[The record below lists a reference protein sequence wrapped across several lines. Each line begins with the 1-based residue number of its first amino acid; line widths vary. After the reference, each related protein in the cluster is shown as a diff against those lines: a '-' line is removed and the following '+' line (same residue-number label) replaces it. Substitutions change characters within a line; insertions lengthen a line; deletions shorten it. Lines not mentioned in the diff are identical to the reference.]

1 MVARCSPALSLLL
14 DRAHGQVATAVKQR
28 PDSRY
33 DRDMLGPV
41 VEQRCWLCERP
52 TPPEALFSLDLPGVE
67 GAHQV
72 CRPCSDDLAQQG
84 RRLEPF
90 EPRLRSTLGY
100 RWTTSLAPDACVLRR
115 EVLGQDVAALASGAS
130 RAAAARE
137 LEQVRARLFAP
148 GAARPDERA
157 LVDALCLAV
166 IAEEELAPW
175 RQVERAA
182 SAASDE
188 VGALAGLY
196 AHQVARVRLARL
208 TDEVLPLVNAGGT
221 TSELDPR
228 RLAGDLWLRVE
239 GAARFVFARDPQLWE
254 LLEAARVAY
263 TMVLPGSARGI
274 ASALE
279 ARVAVLRAVLLVERG
294 DLRPGTGEGRG
305 PTREPDALERAQDWL
320 RGCYE
325 RAGAPGAPAALRDAR
340 LPLLRGLIEGV
351 RGNASGLQTSLDEAL
366 AWLEATPA
374 SAPGGD
380 PGREGIE
387 LVVQRDRYVRYA
399 HAQHMGEQATRALR
413 RCCALRPDDRGLLL
427 ELARV
432 YVQRALPG
440 VAREVL
446 EGRLG
451 RRDVDEALV
460 EREVHEALAE
470 ARAELE
476 RLRRGDPGDRD
487 ARLLH
492 ATCLVRLG
500 SHREALAA
508 LDGEALLDE
517 VRAEPEPPHDPHRAE
532 VLHLA
537 GRCAWALEREQ
548 DALDLL
554 AAAFACSDPDDGR
567 RRVRR
572 TLLHVLL
579 QGLREQVLEA
589 DAAPDPEPWRPEP
602 TEPGGPGDPAAENA
616 AGPTRRVLRAFF
628 ETLGRHRRA
637 LRDEL
642 AGGAVDILCAF
653 LLLELATPT
662 ERAELRHLGAPML
675 ADMADVG
682 FGPSRLDRASGG
694 SPTASLFL
702 ACRALHA
709 RRLPEAVLQDRRAR
723 DAGGPAL
730 PIDLLLRALA
740 VVQRG
745 GDLARREA
753 LAAVVAL
760 ISALAP

>member
-1 MVARCSPALSLLL
+1 
-14 DRAHGQVATAVKQR
+14 
-28 PDSRY
+28 
-33 DRDMLGPV
+33 MLGPV
-41 VEQRCWLCERP
+41 VEHRCWLCERP
-52 TPPEALFSLDLPGVE
+52 TPPEALFPLDLPGVPVE
-67 GAHQV
+67 KAHQV

-90 EPRLRSTLGY
+90 EPRLRSALGY
-100 RWTTSLAPDACVLRR
+100 RWTTSLAADARVVRR
-115 EVLGQDVAALASGAS
+115 LVLGEDVALAGGTS
-130 RAAAARE
+130 RADAARE
-137 LEQVRARLFAP
+137 LEAARARLFAP
-148 GAARPDERA
+148 GAARPGERA

-188 VGALAGLY
+188 VGALVGLY
-196 AHQVARVRLARL
+196 AHQAARVRLARL
-208 TDEVLPLVNAGGT
+208 TAEVLPLVNAGAA

-239 GAARFVFARDPQLWE
+239 AAARFVFARDPQVWE

-263 TMVLPGSARGI
+263 TMILPGSARAI
-274 ASALE
+274 ASDLE
-279 ARVAVLRAVLLVERG
+279 ARVAVLRGVLLVERG
-294 DLRPGTGEGRG
+294 DLRPGAGERG
-305 PTREPDALERAQDWL
+305 PSREPDALERAQDWL
-320 RGCYE
+320 RGCHE
-325 RAGAPGAPAALRDAR
+325 RTIAPGAPAALRDPR
-340 LPLLRGLIEGV
+340 VPLLRGLIEGA
-351 RGNASGLQTSLDEAL
+351 RGNAAGLQTALDEAL
-366 AWLEATPA
+366 AWLE
-374 SAPGGD
+374 SAPDGD

-399 HAQHMGEQATRALR
+399 QQGLVGEQATRALR
-413 RCCALRPDDRGLLL
+413 RCCALRPDDRGFLL

-432 YVQRALPG
+432 YVQRSLPG

-470 ARAELE
+470 ARTELE

-492 ATCLVRLG
+492 ATCLLRLG
-500 SHREALAA
+500 ARREAFLA

-517 VRAEPEPPHDPHRAE
+517 VRAEPEPAADPQRAE
-532 VLHLA
+532 LLHLA
-537 GRCAWALEREQ
+537 GRCAFALEREQ
-548 DALDLL
+548 DAVDLL
-554 AAAFACSDPDDGR
+554 AAAFASSDPDDGR

-572 TLLHVLL
+572 TLMHVLL
-579 QGLREQVLEA
+579 LGLRERVVEA
-589 DAAPDPEPWRPEP
+589 LAAPADLEPWR
-602 TEPGGPGDPAAENA
+602 AESDAGEAA
-616 AGPTRRVLRAFF
+616 AGPTREVLRAFF
-628 ETLGRHRRA
+628 EALGRHRRA
-637 LRDEL
+637 LKEEL
-642 AGGAVDILCAF
+642 AGGAVDVLCAF

-709 RRLPEAVLQDRRAR
+709 RRLPEAVHQDRRGR
-723 DAGGPAL
+723 DAGGPPL

-740 VVQRG
+740 VVERG

-760 ISALAP
+760 ISALEP

>member
-1 MVARCSPALSLLL
+1 
-14 DRAHGQVATAVKQR
+14 
-28 PDSRY
+28 
-33 DRDMLGPV
+33 MLGPV
-41 VEQRCWLCERP
+41 VEHRCWLCERA
-52 TPPEALFSLDLPGVE
+52 TPPEALFPLDLPGVPVE
-67 GAHQV
+67 RAHQV

-100 RWTTSLAPDACVLRR
+100 RWTTSLAADARVVRR
-115 EVLGQDVAALASGAS
+115 LVLGQDLALAGAAS
-130 RAAAARE
+130 RADAARE
-137 LEQVRARLFAP
+137 VEAARARLFGP
-148 GAARPDERA
+148 GAARPAERA

-188 VGALAGLY
+188 VGALVGLY
-196 AHQVARVRLARL
+196 AHQAARVRLARL
-208 TDEVLPLVNAGGT
+208 TAEVLPLVSAGAA

-239 GAARFVFARDPQLWE
+239 GAARFVFARDPEVWE

-263 TMVLPGSARGI
+263 TMILPGSARAI
-274 ASALE
+274 ASDLE
-279 ARVAVLRAVLLVERG
+279 ARVAVLRGVLLVERG
-294 DLRPGTGEGRG
+294 DLRPGAGERG
-305 PTREPDALERAQDWL
+305 PSREPDALERAQDWL
-320 RGCYE
+320 RGCHE
-325 RAGAPGAPAALRDAR
+325 RAGAPGAPAALRDPR
-340 LPLLRGLIEGV
+340 LPLLRGLVEGA
-351 RGNASGLQTSLDEAL
+351 RGNASGLQTALDEAL
-366 AWLEATPA
+366 SWVDAVPA
-374 SAPGGD
+374 SD
-380 PGREGIE
+380 PGRDGVE

-399 HAQHMGEQATRALR
+399 QQGLVGEQATRALR
-413 RCCALRPDDRGLLL
+413 RCCALRPDDRGFLL

-432 YVQRALPG
+432 YVQRSLPG

-470 ARAELE
+470 ARTELE

-492 ATCLVRLG
+492 ATCLLRLG
-500 SHREALAA
+500 AQREAFAA

-517 VRAEPEPPHDPHRAE
+517 VRADPEPAAAPQRAE
-532 VLHLA
+532 LLHLA
-537 GRCAWALEREQ
+537 GRCAFALEREE
-548 DALDLL
+548 DAIDLL
-554 AAAFACSDPDDGR
+554 AAAFASSDPDDGR

-572 TLLHVLL
+572 TLMHVLL
-579 QGLREQVLEA
+579 LGLRERVREV
-589 DAAPDPEPWRPEP
+589 DAAPEPEPWRAESADANDA
-602 TEPGGPGDPAAENA
+602 GAAEAA
-616 AGPTRRVLRAFF
+616 AGPTREVLRAFF
-628 ETLGRHRRA
+628 EVLGRHRRA
-637 LRDEL
+637 LKEEL
-642 AGGAVDILCAF
+642 AGGAVDVLCAF

-709 RRLPEAVLQDRRAR
+709 RRLPEAVHQDRRAR
-723 DAGGPAL
+723 DAGGPPL

-740 VVQRG
+740 VVERG

-760 ISALAP
+760 ISALEP